1 MPVTEMG
8 TPSTVLTWLE
18 STLMVITLSTILYM
32 VSVAAIEKKLSQN
45 LPQGTSYYWQH
56 LQLAEKS
63 HDMAS
68 QINWL
73 FAEYTIFS
81 PSSLIP
87 KESYVPLHMLD
98 PGPDESPSSGDQK
111 GFAMATSCNSTEFA
125 TVQT

>member
-32 VSVAAIEKKLSQN
+32 VSVAAIEKQKLSQN
-45 LPQGTSYYWQH
+45 LPQGTYYYWQH

-87 KESYVPLHMLD
+87 KESYIVRTSAHAGSRARRKPVLR
-98 PGPDESPSSGDQK
+98 GPEGVCDG
-111 GFAMATSCNSTEFA
+111 NIL
-125 TVQT
+125 